1 VYRFIVRSQP
11 DPFMTTF
18 DCADSSQSTPQRGE
32 TLTALQAL
40 SLLNNKFTLEMSN
53 RFAARLQKESKTLR
67 TQIHRAHQLTTGRPP
82 TETEIAALEKYAQQ
96 HGLPNL
102 CRVLFNLSE
111 FTYLD

>member
-1 VYRFIVRSQP
+1 
-11 DPFMTTF
+11 MTTL
-18 DCADSSQSTPQRGE
+18 DCADSSQSTPKRDE

-53 RFAARLQKESKTLR
+53 RFAARLKKDSKTLE
-67 TQIHRAHQLTTGRPP
+67 TQIHRAHHLTTGRPP
-82 TETEIAALEKYAQQ
+82 SATEMAALEKFAHQ

-111 FTYLD
+111 FTYVD